1 MDFFELRS
9 PDGGLL
15 TWSFDGLPSLL
26 SSLHVSDKDI
36 IHENCKPSIKKL
48 TISNHGDLKFPLGGL
63 DGRDLNR
70 EMVGSIEG

>member
-1 MDFFELRS
+1 MGCFEPRP

-15 TWSFDGLPSLL
+15 TLSLDGLPSLL
-26 SSLHVSDKDI
+26 SSLYVYDKDI
-36 IHENCKPSIKKL
+36 IHENCKPSIKNSS
-48 TISNHGDLKFPLGGL
+48 IRHHGDLKFPIGGL